1 MNFKRLFIPALALA
15 LATSCTVSKQ
25 MSQLK
30 TNATIAF
37 DESDYTSA
45 LNAYDSLISLS
56 TSRGKEA
63 DGVTYRN
70 AGIAAWEVGQTQ
82 KTLDYLEKAK
92 ELEAANG
99 LAYFTLAKAYLKVD
113 NLSREI
119 INLSNYVDIY
129 PNGDDIDG
137 VRCQLYLAYVKSE
150 NWSLAVDLWNSLHQ
164 ECQDDQKVLMAYLR
178 MVKQGDESAK
188 IMSTAEKILQNDSD
202 NAEAMEALA
211 IELFNKAEARYQS
224 EMKAYQKNQ
233 TMKQYRQLNDALKTI
248 NANFKRARD
257 YFEKLYR
264 VNPDPR
270 YATYLGNIYT
280 RFSNKQKADY
290 YYGRAKHQ

>member
-1 MNFKRLFIPALALA
+1 MKIKRLLIPLLALA

-25 MSQLK
+25 MSQLN
-30 TNATIAF
+30 TDATLAF
-37 DESDYTSA
+37 DKSDYSTA

-63 DGVTYRN
+63 DGTIYRN

-82 KTLDYLEKAK
+82 KSLDYLEKAK

-119 INLSNYVDIY
+119 INLGIYVDNY
-129 PNGDDIDG
+129 PNGDEIDG

-150 NWSLAVDLWNSLHQ
+150 NWDLAVDLWNSLNQ
-164 ECQDDQKVLMAYLR
+164 ECKDSQNVLMAYLKMLR
-178 MVKQGDESAK
+178 QGDDSAE
-188 IMSTAEKILQNDSD
+188 IMSTAEKILQKDSG
-202 NAEAMEALA
+202 NTEAMEALA
-211 IELFNKAEARYQS
+211 IELFNNAEAKYQS

-248 NANFKRARD
+248 NADFKRARD

-290 YYGRAKHQ
+290 YYGRAKQ